1 MRAGTV
7 RDSWPVWISVLAAAA
22 AGWGCKGDDTT
33 AADDGGADVESE
45 AEVPPEADVEV
56 DAEPPEDVLED
67 DGAAE
72 AEADTVDPCAAYPC
86 GPYGANL
93 GDVLA
98 DWSLQAVNGAAGAMS
113 GGDDL
118 VDMHDFYALTEA
130 HGGTAKALLIFV
142 TSVWCPYCAAEAD
155 LLEDLYQE
163 LHPLGVEFLG
173 LVLDGATPGVIATPV
188 AARTYAMRH
197 GWSFPAAVI
206 SEELYDD
213 LTRYWPPEDRAS
225 GEIGVPLHLFY
236 DLRGMRMYGRFAGA
250 VQTNVLRA
258 PLREIAEDPQWVSPG
273 RRRITLDCAPG
284 TGTETEPNSIGESP
298 ENGTS
303 LPYALSGVQC
313 PPVVGDGLFLDEDDV
328 DLGTLEA
335 GTAIDVE
342 VSTGA
347 GTGVYPF
354 AVFLRVSGSSVDLMQ
369 DTPWV
374 MGPGPNG
381 RQFLVDQRGRYFLA
395 VIDGR
400 LRSTNYYG
408 PDLEVPAAD
417 GCCVG
422 GPDHTYDLAV
432 SPFTLAVTDDAV
444 AVGTSAPFTLDGGDL
459 NVHPFD
465 VTGGTSYAIRME
477 AADRNL
483 LNTYLVVWD
492 PAASAVRG
500 ANDDEDAGAG
510 NTDSLVRVT
519 PAADGTLWVVAG
531 YTGASFRAGPPAYT
545 IRIE

>member
-1 MRAGTV
+1 MRNERTWWGIWLV
-7 RDSWPVWISVLAAAA
+7 RVSVLAAPV

-33 AADDGGADVESE
+33 TAADDGGADGEPE
-45 AEVPPEADVEV
+45 AEVSPDGDAEA
-56 DAEPPEDVLED
+56 DAEPPEDVVED
-67 DGAAE
+67 DGAP
-72 AEADTVDPCAAYPC
+72 EADAADPCAAYPC
-86 GPYGANL
+86 GPYGTDL
-93 GDVLA
+93 GEVLE

-142 TSVWCPYCAAEAD
+142 TSVWCPYCAVEAD
-155 LLEDLYQE
+155 LLDDLYRE

-173 LVLDGATPGVIATPV
+173 LVLDGATPGEIATAV

-197 GWSFPAAVI
+197 RWSFPTVVVSA
-206 SEELYDD
+206 ELYDD
-213 LTRYWPPEDRAS
+213 LFDYWPPEDRAS

-250 VQTNVLRA
+250 VHANALRA
-258 PLREIAEDPQWVSPG
+258 PLREIAESPQWVSPG

-298 ENGTS
+298 EDGTH

-313 PPVVGDGLFLDEDDV
+313 PPVVGDGLFFDEDDI

-335 GTAIDVE
+335 GAAIDVE
-342 VSTGA
+342 ISTGA
-347 GTGVYPF
+347 GTGVYPL
-354 AVFLRVSGSSVDLMQ
+354 AVLLRVSGSSVDLMH

-374 MGPGPNG
+374 MGPGPTG
-381 RQFLVDQRGRYFLA
+381 RQFLIDRRGRYFLA

-422 GPDHTYDLAV
+422 GPDHTYDLAIA
-432 SPFTLAVTDDAV
+432 PFTLEVTDDAV
-444 AVGTSAPFTLDGGDL
+444 AVGTSAPFTLDDGDL

-465 VTGGTSYAIRME
+465 VTGGTSYAVRME
-477 AADRNL
+477 AVDRNL
-483 LNTYLVVWD
+483 LNTYLVVYD
-492 PAASAVRG
+492 PAAAAIRG
-500 ANDDEDAGAG
+500 ANDDEDAATG
-510 NTDSLVRVT
+510 NTDSLVRVA
-519 PAADGTLWVVAG
+519 PAADGRLWIVAG